1 MQTGQV
7 SITLPDGTLIEPVT
21 KKKNLGMGWYGLE
34 RVAMDWYGFEWV
46 GIGWKV
52 LVWVG
57 MSWYGLVRVG

>member
-34 RVAMDWYGFEWV
+34 RVAMDWYGL
-46 GIGWKV
+46 V
-52 LVWVG
+52 LVG
-57 MSWYGLVRVG
+57 KCWYGLV